1 MVNTGEGQEDS
12 RSLVRKQR
20 VLFYTLRRFNKS
32 QRRGGPGRSTGRDGG
47 TSVWVS
53 RDTGGPQGGPTPA
66 GFPGPVILD
75 DLGRVVALLRRVL
88 GMLPGKLSAV
98 QRECSLGALLDR
110 LAAEHQGVAPPGEG
124 MSEPVAPGA
133 LAALLDPCGI
143 FESEA
148 GTSGMGESAARLVAS
163 PAAKGAEHNE
173 VMAEIKAAP
182 LPPKEPEADP
192 AGRAVMAGVR
202 EESAAVQAQVGA
214 AMVARRPAAAGR
226 AAAARAAA
234 AAAVERV
241 QPAAGAGH
249 ARLEQRR
256 LHRRAA
262 PPPGKPRGDAV
273 KHSVGYGRR
282 LIINVRS
289 TRRSYV

>member
-12 RSLVRKQR
+12 RSLVRKQS

-75 DLGRVVALLRRVL
+75 DLGRVVALLRSVL
-88 GMLPGKLSAV
+88 GVLSEELSAV

-110 LAAEHQGVAPPGEG
+110 LAAERQGVAPPGEG

-133 LAALLDPCGI
+133 LAALLDPGGI

-148 GTSGMGESAARLVAS
+148 GTSGMGELADMIVAAT
-163 PAAKGAEHNE
+163 AAKEAEHKE

-182 LPPKEPEADP
+182 LTP
-192 AGRAVMAGVR
+192 GY
-202 EESAAVQAQVGA
+202 VG
-214 AMVARRPAAAGR
+214 
-226 AAAARAAA
+226 
-234 AAAVERV
+234 
-241 QPAAGAGH
+241 
-249 ARLEQRR
+249 L
-256 LHRRAA
+256 
-262 PPPGKPRGDAV
+262 PR
-273 KHSVGYGRR
+273 
-282 LIINVRS
+282 
-289 TRRSYV
+289 